1 MRAST
6 EKLKV
11 SLKGVGGREKGGGGW
26 MATPKTPK
34 TKKIAQDVHTSER
47 ATLRNFLKKA
57 KNKHEGFYTPFLLV
71 ALRFSMRA
79 RGFYYCCCLF
89 VV

>member
-1 MRAST
+1 
-6 EKLKV
+6 
-11 SLKGVGGREKGGGGW
+11 

-47 ATLRNFLKKA
+47 ATLRNFFEKKA
-57 KNKHEGFYTPFLLV
+57 KKTNTKDLWRYAFFLLRFFLV
-71 ALRFSMRA
+71 ALRFR
-79 RGFYYCCCLF
+79 CLF

>member
-11 SLKGVGGREKGGGGW
+11 SLKGVGGREKGEGDGW
-26 MATPKTPK
+26 MATPKTQK

-47 ATLRNFLKKA
+47 ATLRNFFGKKA
-57 KNKHEGFYTPFLLV
+57 KKQTRRILYAFL
-71 ALRFSMRA
+71 FGSSEIS
-79 RGFYYCCCLF
+79 LF
-89 VV
+89 VCLLFK